1 MRIGIA
7 VDGSSP
13 SRAAVELV
21 ASLPL
26 SGSDHVSVISAAP
39 PPVLLG
45 AAPFG
50 HVPSV
55 SGFLELMATASE
67 DRARM
72 VAAHAVERLI
82 GLPCPVTPIVL
93 LGHPVERL
101 TRVATEDDLD
111 LLVLGPRGA
120 GGMGSV
126 LLGSVSQSLLHAMP
140 TSILIARPPTE
151 APMRVILAADGSP
164 ASAAAAAYLAGF
176 PLPARVDLRVLV
188 SVTAGSEEYRGIE
201 APDWFAQGA
210 EERRRALVIAN
221 EMMRI
226 LAREGRICSPIIR
239 DGDPKREILDAALEQ
254 DADLIVTGARGL
266 GGFKGL
272 VLGSVSRGVSKAAP
286 CSVLVVGGP
295 KAVALPAG
303 EVVS

>member
-26 SGSDHVSVISAAP
+26 TGSDHVSVVSVAQP
-39 PPVLLG
+39 PALPG
-45 AAPFG
+45 AAVFG

-55 SGFLELMATASE
+55 GGFLELLAGAAE

-72 VAAHAVERLI
+72 IASHAIEHLG
-82 GLPCPVTPIVL
+82 GLPCPVTPVVL
-93 LGHPVERL
+93 VGHPVERL
-101 TRVATEDDLD
+101 IRVATDDDLE
-111 LLVLGPRGA
+111 LLVLGPRGT
-120 GGMGSV
+120 GGVGSV

-140 TSILIARPPTE
+140 TSILIARPPTDV
-151 APMRVILAADGSP
+151 PRRVILAVDGSP
-164 ASAAAAAYLAGF
+164 PSIAAATFLAGF
-176 PLPARVDLRVLV
+176 PLPDGVDLRVLV
-188 SVTAGSEEYRGIE
+188 SVTSGSTEYRGIE
-201 APDWFAQGA
+201 AKDWFAYSE
-210 EERRRALVIAN
+210 EERRRALAIAN
-221 EMMRI
+221 GVMGI
-226 LAREGRICSPIIR
+226 LAREGRHCSPIIR
-239 DGDPKREILDAALEQ
+239 DGEPRREILDATLEL

-295 KAVALPAG
+295 KAAALTSDEAR
-303 EVVS
+303 S